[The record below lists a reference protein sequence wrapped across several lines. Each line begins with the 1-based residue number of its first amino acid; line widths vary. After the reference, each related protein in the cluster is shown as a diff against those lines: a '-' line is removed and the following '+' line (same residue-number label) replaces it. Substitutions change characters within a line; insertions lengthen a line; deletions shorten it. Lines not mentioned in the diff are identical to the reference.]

1 MIKEINYDKD
11 TRTTHRCPEITKLG
25 ACSPFVE
32 MMPFV
37 WEGKLMRFE
46 HVPDGK
52 FKNLPFKAECDA
64 IEIVRDVESGK
75 IISVALEDV
84 LFASGYVEGDK
95 AYVLGVSSKDRTE
108 ILIAE
113 SCDLVNWKTRTL
125 LKNPD
130 CCFFNTSL
138 TKGPDGYV
146 LALETNKPEEYAGV
160 PFTAVFATSPDLVN
174 WTFMD
179 YGKMFPTHRYLGGP
193 WLKYVDGWY
202 YLVAVTELPCYRFT
216 NYIYR
221 TRDFETW
228 YDGFYNPMFMFDNE
242 DRKFSKNAV
251 DFTQEDKELIDHA
264 GIVSSISDI
273 DMCYYNGKT
282 YINYLIGN
290 QIGFCYMA
298 EATYDGTVEEY
309 LKAHFE

>member
-11 TRTTHRCPEITKLG
+11 TRTTHKAPEVKKYG

-37 WEGKLMRFE
+37 FKGKLMRFE
-46 HVPDGK
+46 HVPAEKLGK
-52 FKNLPFKAECDA
+52 LPFKHDKAC
-64 IEIVRDVESGK
+64 EIVRDVESGK
-75 IISVALEDV
+75 VISLTLDNV

-95 AYVLGVSSKDRTE
+95 AYCLGVDADDRTK
-108 ILIAE
+108 IMISE
-113 SCDLVNWKTRTL
+113 SCDLVNWSTRTL
-125 LKNPD
+125 LTNPD

-146 LALETNKPEEYAGV
+146 LALETNKPEEYVGV
-160 PFTAVFATSPDLVN
+160 PFTALFATSKDMVN
-174 WTFMD
+174 WTFMSYD
-179 YGKMFPTHRYLGGP
+179 KMFPTQRYLGGP
-193 WLKYVDGWY
+193 YLKYVDGWY
-202 YLVAVTELPCYRFT
+202 YLISVTELPCYRFT

-228 YDGFYNPMFMFDNE
+228 YDGLYNPMFMFDNN
-242 DRKFSKNAV
+242 DRKLSGHAV
-251 DFTQEDKELIDHA
+251 DFDEEDIKNIEYA
-264 GIVSSISDI
+264 GVVSSISDI
-273 DMCYYNGKT
+273 DMCDYNGKV

-290 QIGFCYMA
+290 QLGFCYMA

-309 LKAHFE
+309 LKSFFE